1 MSRDPGAARA
11 GGGGAF
17 SPAGL
22 SYCRGFAKEGYLS
35 FTRGGRSMLAR
46 LTSLAVM
53 GVEAYPVEVEVDLA
67 PGLPAFNTVGL
78 PGGAVRES
86 QERVRSAL
94 SNSGYALPVNRITVN
109 LAPAGVRK
117 EGTAFDLP
125 IALGILAA
133 AGAFAPESL
142 AGVGVVGELALD
154 GSLRPVRGALPMAV
168 CAAAQGLQSLVVP
181 RDNAA
186 EAAVVEGISVHP
198 ARRLDQVVEHFLGRQ
213 RLERVRADVGLLLE
227 QEDELGPDMNEVR
240 GQEHV
245 KRALTIAAA
254 GGHNVLMV
262 GPPGSGK
269 TMLARRLATILPP
282 LSFSEAV
289 QVTQVASVAGAL
301 PPGQALVG
309 RRPFRSP
316 HHTVSDVGLIGGGS
330 FPRPGEVSL
339 AHHGVLFLDEL
350 PEFKKSVL
358 EVLRQPLESGR
369 VTVTRAAAS
378 VEFPAR
384 FMLVAAMNPCPCGY
398 YGDPRRRCTCPPRQ
412 VHQYL
417 SRVSGPLMDR
427 IDIQIEVPAVPFKE
441 LSADTAGPSS
451 ARLREQVVAAR
462 NRQQQRL
469 ARAGLFCNAQMTT
482 RLTRRF
488 CRLDREC
495 LLLLERAMERFKLS
509 ARAYGR
515 ILKISRTIADLEGTE
530 DITLAHVSE
539 AIGYRSL
546 DRGMP

>member
-1 MSRDPGAARA
+1 
-11 GGGGAF
+11 
-17 SPAGL
+17 
-22 SYCRGFAKEGYLS
+22 
-35 FTRGGRSMLAR
+35 MLAR

-109 LAPAGVRK
+109 LAPADVRK

-133 AGAFAPESL
+133 AGGFDSESL

-168 CAAAQGLQSLVVP
+168 CAADRGLERLVVP
-181 RDNAA
+181 RDNAP
-186 EAAVVEGISVHP
+186 EAAVVEGVSVYA
-198 ARRLDQVVEHFLGRQ
+198 ARRLDQVVDHFRGR
-213 RLERVRADVGLLLE
+213 RPLERVQADLGLLLE
-227 QEDELGPDMNEVR
+227 QERDQGPDMNEVR

-289 QVTQVASVAGAL
+289 QVTQVASVAGVL

-398 YGDPRRRCTCPPRQ
+398 YGDPQRQCTCSPHQ

-451 ARLREQVVAAR
+451 ASLRRQVVAAR
-462 NRQQQRL
+462 RLQQERLQQR
-469 ARAGLFCNAQMTT
+469 GLFCNAQMTT

-495 LLLLERAMERFKLS
+495 LVLLERAMERFKLS

-515 ILKISRTIADLEGTE
+515 ILKISRTIADLDGAD
-530 DITLAHVSE
+530 DINLAHVSE